1 MSTRAAT
8 RQQELEEQLVE
19 LIGMMGQQQERQEQQ
34 QERQEAKLIGMM
46 EQQRERQEQ
55 LASEQR
61 QWQKELAHQQEQQL
75 EQLVGKQWKVLEKK
89 QLEAEQ
95 QVEALQYDLGRTKDA
110 VEGRFQTAEGWLAEL
125 QTSHRVL
132 AEEMRESQ
140 ASLREE
146 VQTKLETLQSVEKK
160 SSGTTLSPS
169 LRASAVELEETRT
182 SQASVK
188 QERLTNPESSEEKP
202 TGSASFPPLR
212 ASAVEFIPTVNSFLA
227 GADDGIH
234 RTCTGGGVL
243 QRPPP
248 YDGRS
253 SLEAYR
259 AQFEMLSQLN
269 HWTETEK
276 ATLLAVSLRGAAL
289 TVLSNLTRER
299 RGDYRA
305 LVIAMEKRFGA
316 DQIHSDRP
324 WRLHLN
330 WSPAS

>member
-1 MSTRAAT
+1 MAKGAGPSAGAAAGAAG
-8 RQQELEEQLVE
+8 RKA
-19 LIGMMGQQQERQEQQ
+19 M
-34 QERQEAKLIGMM
+34 
-46 EQQRERQEQ
+46 
-55 LASEQR
+55 
-61 QWQKELAHQQEQQL
+61 
-75 EQLVGKQWKVLEKK
+75 KVLEKK

-182 SQASVK
+182 SQASVNK
-188 QERLTNPESSEEKP
+188 ERQTKP
-202 TGSASFPPLR
+202 
-212 ASAVEFIPTVNSFLA
+212 EFIPTVNSFLA

-253 SLEAYR
+253 SREAYR

-289 TVLSNLTRER
+289 TVLS
-299 RGDYRA
+299 
-305 LVIAMEKRFGA
+305 MQSHKRT
-316 DQIHSDRP
+316 SR
-324 WRLHLN
+324 
-330 WSPAS
+330 

>member
-1 MSTRAAT
+1 M
-8 RQQELEEQLVE
+8 
-19 LIGMMGQQQERQEQQ
+19 
-34 QERQEAKLIGMM
+34 
-46 EQQRERQEQ
+46 
-55 LASEQR
+55 
-61 QWQKELAHQQEQQL
+61 
-75 EQLVGKQWKVLEKK
+75 
-89 QLEAEQ
+89 
-95 QVEALQYDLGRTKDA
+95 EALQYDLGRTKDA

-132 AEEMRESQ
+132 AEEMPESQ

-188 QERLTNPESSEEKP
+188 QERQTNPESSEEKP
-202 TGSASFPPLR
+202 TGSASSPPLR

>member
-1 MSTRAAT
+1 
-8 RQQELEEQLVE
+8 
-19 LIGMMGQQQERQEQQ
+19 
-34 QERQEAKLIGMM
+34 
-46 EQQRERQEQ
+46 
-55 LASEQR
+55 
-61 QWQKELAHQQEQQL
+61 
-75 EQLVGKQWKVLEKK
+75 
-89 QLEAEQ
+89 
-95 QVEALQYDLGRTKDA
+95 
-110 VEGRFQTAEGWLAEL
+110 
-125 QTSHRVL
+125 
-132 AEEMRESQ
+132 MREIQ

-188 QERLTNPESSEEKP
+188 QERQTKPESSEERS
-202 TGSASFPPLR
+202 TGSASSPPLR

-253 SLEAYR
+253 SREAYR

-289 TVLSNLTRER
+289 TVLSI
-299 RGDYRA
+299 YR
-305 LVIAMEKRFGA
+305 
-316 DQIHSDRP
+316 
-324 WRLHLN
+324 
-330 WSPAS
+330 SPGEAATMHH

>member
-8 RQQELEEQLVE
+8 RQQELEEQLSK

-75 EQLVGKQWKVLEKK
+75 EQLVERQWKVLEKK

-125 QTSHRVL
+125 QASHRVL
-132 AEEMRESQ
+132 AEEMWKSQ

-188 QERLTNPESSEEKP
+188 QERQTKPEEKS
-202 TGSASFPPLR
+202 TGSVSSPPLR

-253 SLEAYR
+253 SREAYR

-289 TVLSNLTRER
+289 TVLSNLTSER

-305 LVIAMEKRFGA
+305 LVIAMEKPTRFTPTGTG
-316 DQIHSDRP
+316 DCT
-324 WRLHLN
+324 
-330 WSPAS
+330 

>member
-1 MSTRAAT
+1 MAKGAGPSAGAAAGAAGRKAMESTGKEAAGGGAASGSSSV
-8 RQQELEEQLVE
+8 RSGAYQ
-19 LIGMMGQQQERQEQQ
+19 GCRGGQIPDGR
-34 QERQEAKLIGMM
+34 R
-46 EQQRERQEQ
+46 
-55 LASEQR
+55 LASR
-61 QWQKELAHQQEQQL
+61 ATNLASSA
-75 EQLVGKQWKVLEKK
+75 GRGDAEKPG
-89 QLEAEQ
+89 LF
-95 QVEALQYDLGRTKDA
+95 
-110 VEGRFQTAEGWLAEL
+110 EGGF
-125 QTSHRVL
+125 
-132 AEEMRESQ
+132 
-140 ASLREE
+140 E

-160 SSGTTLSPS
+160 SSGTTPSPS

-188 QERLTNPESSEEKP
+188 QERQTKPESSEEKS
-202 TGSASFPPLR
+202 TGSASSPPLR

-248 YDGRS
+248 YDGCSYR
-253 SLEAYR
+253 EAYR

-289 TVLSNLTRER
+289 TVLSNLTSER

-305 LVIAMEKRFGA
+305 LVIAMEKPTRFTPTGPG
-316 DQIHSDRP
+316 DCT
-324 WRLHLN
+324 
-330 WSPAS
+330 

>member
-1 MSTRAAT
+1 M
-8 RQQELEEQLVE
+8 
-19 LIGMMGQQQERQEQQ
+19 
-34 QERQEAKLIGMM
+34 
-46 EQQRERQEQ
+46 QRERQEQ

-75 EQLVGKQWKVLEKK
+75 EQLVEKQWKVLEKK

-110 VEGRFQTAEGWLAEL
+110 VEGRFRTAEGWLAEL
-125 QTSHRVL
+125 QISHRVL

-188 QERLTNPESSEEKP
+188 QERQTKPESSEEKS
-202 TGSASFPPLR
+202 TGSASSPPLR

-253 SLEAYR
+253 SREAYR

-276 ATLLAVSLRGAAL
+276 ATLLAVIEPKRSGP
-289 TVLSNLTRER
+289 
-299 RGDYRA
+299 DC
-305 LVIAMEKRFGA
+305 LVQSHK
-316 DQIHSDRP
+316 
-324 WRLHLN
+324 
-330 WSPAS
+330 

>member
-1 MSTRAAT
+1 M
-8 RQQELEEQLVE
+8 
-19 LIGMMGQQQERQEQQ
+19 
-34 QERQEAKLIGMM
+34 
-46 EQQRERQEQ
+46 
-55 LASEQR
+55 
-61 QWQKELAHQQEQQL
+61 
-75 EQLVGKQWKVLEKK
+75 
-89 QLEAEQ
+89 
-95 QVEALQYDLGRTKDA
+95 EALQYDLERTKDA

-140 ASLREE
+140 ASLRDE

-160 SSGTTLSPS
+160 SSGTTLSSS
-169 LRASAVELEETRT
+169 LRASAVELEEC
-182 SQASVK
+182 QASVK
-188 QERLTNPESSEEKP
+188 QERQTKPESSEEKS
-202 TGSASFPPLR
+202 TGSASSPPLR

-253 SLEAYR
+253 SREAYR

-289 TVLSNLTRER
+289 TVLSI
-299 RGDYRA
+299 YRSQGEA
-305 LVIAMEKRFGA
+305 ATM
-316 DQIHSDRP
+316 H
-324 WRLHLN
+324 H
-330 WSPAS
+330 